1 MCAIAPSLQKKL
13 SFLKE
18 YKKNTLPVLP
28 YFNFFPALGESYY
41 VSILFKMSVG
51 DAKLNHNASFKDMDS
66 SKAL

>member
-1 MCAIAPSLQKKL
+1 MCDRTVLAKKIVL
-13 SFLKE
+13 FKGIS
-18 YKKNTLPVLP
+18 KNTLPVLP